1 MLRPLYLEGTTPW
14 QVRLDGGVAL
24 RIAAPGR
31 AARNVPLQQV
41 ARVVCDARVHWDS
54 EALLACLRAGVPVV
68 FHDARGD
75 PVGWCFGPRRRETT
89 LANLLQEALT
99 QLDWP
104 ERWAQWHAAVQRRE
118 MHHALRAAQ
127 VHVVRLDAAAVRARL
142 CNLHHQRIDMAAG
155 ELLCALRCAATALV
169 AERVH
174 SQVGDAA
181 LLCWARPGLHL
192 PAELAA
198 LLEWRLH
205 GLLHATPAAQ
215 LRAMAATRVAATLV
229 ERHVVGLEA
238 AIGEMLGEL
247 ELHLREWLL

>member
-14 QVRLDGGVAL
+14 HVKLDAGVAL

-41 ARVVCDARVHWDS
+41 ARVVCDARVQWDT

-68 FHDARGD
+68 FHDPRGD
-75 PVGWCFGPRRRETT
+75 TVGWCFGPRRRETT
-89 LANLLQEALT
+89 LANLLQEALS
-99 QLDWP
+99 QPDWP
-104 ERWAQWHAAVQRRE
+104 QRWAQWHAAVQRRE
-118 MHHALRAAQ
+118 MRHALRTAQ
-127 VHVVRLDAAAVRARL
+127 VGVVRLDADAVRARL
-142 CNLHHQRIDMAAG
+142 CNLHHGRTDMAAG

-169 AERVH
+169 AERLQ

-181 LLCWARPGLHL
+181 LLGWARPGLNL
-192 PAELAA
+192 PAEFAA

-205 GLLHATPAAQ
+205 GLLHATPVAQ
-215 LRAMAATRVAATLV
+215 LRAMSATRVAAMLV
-229 ERHVVGLEA
+229 ERHAATLES